1 MARKARSY
9 VTPVVTSFSESEVMD
24 LLGVATT
31 YPGTPDSISSPDPS
45 SGGSGSKPGDPKKAH
60 K

>member
-1 MARKARSY
+1 MASKVRIY
-9 VTPVVTSFSESEVMD
+9 VTPNVTSFSESEVMD

-31 YPGTPDSISSPDPS
+31 YGTPDSITNTDPS
-45 SGGSGSKPGDPKKAH
+45 SGGHSSTAGDPKKAH